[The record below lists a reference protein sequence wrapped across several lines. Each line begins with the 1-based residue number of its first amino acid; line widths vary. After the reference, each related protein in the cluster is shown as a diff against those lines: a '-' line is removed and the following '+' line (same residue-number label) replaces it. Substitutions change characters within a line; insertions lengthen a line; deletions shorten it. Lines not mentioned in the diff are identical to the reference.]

1 MSGAYLRQTA
11 FLGAI
16 NCTHASPFYLPPP
29 SILLALSLF
38 EEITLKSL
46 ELKIPPAAVFGA
58 FGLIMW
64 SISSLPPQFSMLEG
78 NRFIVILTLLLGEA
92 YFGLSGVI
100 SFKKVGTTVHPMQ
113 PEKASALVT
122 SGVYQVSRN
131 PMYLGLL
138 LGLISWGLYL
148 SSLWAVACCVLF
160 VAYMNR
166 FQIAPEE
173 RAMEKRFGEDFNMYR
188 QRTRRWL

>member
-1 MSGAYLRQTA
+1 A
-11 FLGAI
+11 
-16 NCTHASPFYLPPP
+16 
-29 SILLALSLF
+29 
-38 EEITLKSL
+38 
-46 ELKIPPAAVFGA
+46 
-58 FGLIMW
+58 
-64 SISSLPPQFSMLEG
+64 
-78 NRFIVILTLLLGEA
+78 A

>member
-1 MSGAYLRQTA
+1 
-11 FLGAI
+11 
-16 NCTHASPFYLPPP
+16 
-29 SILLALSLF
+29 
-38 EEITLKSL
+38 
-46 ELKIPPAAVFGA
+46 
-58 FGLIMW
+58 MW

-78 NRFIVILTLLLGEA
+78 NRFIVILTLLLGAA